1 MFSHILHIHIS
12 CHHGGLL
19 DEVCKSFRDENS
31 AHKYCKDEA
40 SLHCEFS
47 DVLSKLF
54 CLTKA
59 VKFNFKQCHCH
70 FKVKQTLSFSI
81 SLTLMDHNISKE
93 LHQFIQ
99 IHIHIHTFKGSMA
112 TYLLFTAGSRT
123 NISKETKHCPNIHL
137 DNIKKTSISTLFS
150 M

>member
-1 MFSHILHIHIS
+1 MRQFRAYLVKI
-12 CHHGGLL
+12 CT
-19 DEVCKSFRDENS
+19 CKSFHDENS

-59 VKFNFKQCHCH
+59 VKFNFKQCHWQFEVKDYH
-70 FKVKQTLSFSI
+70 FLNFFNSDGSQY
-81 SLTLMDHNISKE
+81 
-93 LHQFIQ
+93 IQ
-99 IHIHIHTFKGSMA
+99 ITASVYSDTHTY
-112 TYLLFTAGSRT
+112 TYTQRQYGNLLSTEAGRSQN

-137 DNIKKTSISTLFS
+137 DNIHYRKHQF
-150 M
+150 